1 MIKGV
6 SGSGYVLS
14 SLGKNTGCEVLEG
27 VDAREGG
34 LKVIH
39 LASGLLG
46 LLPDV
51 ARQALDAGPQGHTR
65 ALKLLGD
72 VPEHTECLGL
82 HLLWLSWV
90 LFGILWGLLIPGEP
104 YLVQLLLPLPQPLVH
119 ALFYRFHLVLRLSGA
134 GGCLP
139 RPPMSSAPC
148 PLH

>member
-1 MIKGV
+1 MGKAVKSDRCWPWSFSLLLFRGFLSDSRSKGAHQPHGWSV
-6 SGSGYVLS
+6 LGHILHSVLKGISGSGYVLS

-39 LASGLLG
+39 LAPRLLG

-82 HLLWLSWV
+82 HLLE
-90 LFGILWGLLIPGEP
+90 GGDWGQRGS
-104 YLVQLLLPLPQPLVH
+104 Y
-119 ALFYRFHLVLRLSGA
+119 
-134 GGCLP
+134 
-139 RPPMSSAPC
+139 
-148 PLH
+148 